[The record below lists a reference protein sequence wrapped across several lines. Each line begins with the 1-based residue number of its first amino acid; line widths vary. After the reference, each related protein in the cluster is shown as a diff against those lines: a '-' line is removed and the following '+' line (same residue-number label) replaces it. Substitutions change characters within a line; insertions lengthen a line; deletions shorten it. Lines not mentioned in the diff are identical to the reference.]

1 MRGLGKYTIPII
13 GVLSS
18 GKSTFINGLF
28 LNNSILEVGMGHTT
42 KFICIIRHQHE
53 LESGK
58 YRFTKVKINSDS
70 LIKDGDTIEDEIAIK
85 NKIIEINKKEVV
97 SEEILNN
104 FYLLE
109 LNIHLIDDTKLND
122 ELLKDIDFLDIPGL
136 DFFEAKKNSQNEIE
150 SKKIT
155 NIFKN
160 FKEKLK
166 YFIII
171 FDCLCLHH
179 DTAFSILEKIKNE
192 FNIELKNNLI
202 VINKINL
209 MPEKTAEEIKEYFIQ
224 ELLKKPDIINHNKN
238 TILLLNAEKIILQQQ
253 YKKRFDLF
261 IKYFYYLFCE
271 FTLEKRTT
279 EENIKNS
286 FLDYI
291 IDFIDKKKE
300 ELNIGDIDTNNITN
314 YEEVIKPA
322 FEQIYTNAYHSEQTE
337 YIQEETKE
345 DFFNDLNKD
354 FFFEL
359 YYLYSNNF
367 IKYDLNEY
375 NEAKKEITNYLKMIC
390 NNKEDI
396 KIKVDD
402 NIKEK
407 KNKNLS
413 FIKKLDE
420 FMKSNI
426 LTQYES
432 GNNVNDNL
440 NREFN
445 KILKEMNQR
454 KNLIVNAFLNHQ
466 FRISVVGLS
475 SVGKSYFINCLIGK
489 EILETGS
496 GETTQFGLIIEN
508 HDSDEVSLW
517 RAKYKYICDE
527 NGKEY
532 LIFEKDKDSFVNG
545 FDNVKNH
552 LLLLNKNKIHQE
564 KDNIEDKIDLFRFWI
579 LKIRISM
586 CQFKNFNIQILDFPG
601 LGTSIKY
608 VETEIFKNLI
618 STSNIIFHILDYN
631 RLGEADKEI
640 SNNIN
645 KYINDYR
652 LDPYFASKNTLYLLN
667 KLNPPTNEE
676 INYEDK
682 ISGIFGYKKELIDF
696 IEINNKFYDDVIKV
710 TNFTFSSYLKKNYDN
725 YQRRYKKRYQDFV
738 KFFNAFNKN
747 KILNIDNSK
756 QIIKDKAIEEFQLF
770 LSKEDKEE
778 HEKIIF
784 EHINNDENFK
794 NNLLYFYTIEKINLD
809 KNGTLEKIDKMNNII
824 IEKFGYTRDYF
835 KKIIKDF
842 ILNINKLLQNIL
854 DSRSIPKH
862 DLEGII
868 NQFKDEFI
876 SKYDELIK
884 MYSNNFESLKNNSK
898 SKLESLKEQSYK
910 KYLGILGIDKTKI
923 RADIQN
929 FIQETANAYNRV
941 NKEYFTLLIQ
951 NQLNESLKQII
962 LNYEE
967 KRNSNK
973 KGKKMEFSEFKKFIN
988 ENIHIIENDNIEL
1001 VPVEP
1006 EECDCCDYTEEK
1018 KNAYLNDK
1026 FQSEEEKLQRY
1037 FSILKENSIKQ
1048 RNINFV
1054 DYLMKLYSSFGDYNQ
1069 EEKRNISLIKLS

>member
-97 SEEILNN
+97 SEDILND

-253 YKKRFDLF
+253 YKKSFDLF
-261 IKYFYYLFCE
+261 IKYLYYLFCE

-322 FEQIYTNAYHSEQTE
+322 FEQIYTNAYHSEQIE

-354 FFFEL
+354 FFLEL

-407 KNKNLS
+407 K
-413 FIKKLDE
+413 
-420 FMKSNI
+420 
-426 LTQYES
+426 T
-432 GNNVNDNL
+432 
-440 NREFN
+440 
-445 KILKEMNQR
+445 KI
-454 KNLIVNAFLNHQ
+454 
-466 FRISVVGLS
+466 
-475 SVGKSYFINCLIGK
+475 
-489 EILETGS
+489 
-496 GETTQFGLIIEN
+496 
-508 HDSDEVSLW
+508 
-517 RAKYKYICDE
+517 
-527 NGKEY
+527 
-532 LIFEKDKDSFVNG
+532 
-545 FDNVKNH
+545 
-552 LLLLNKNKIHQE
+552 
-564 KDNIEDKIDLFRFWI
+564 
-579 LKIRISM
+579 
-586 CQFKNFNIQILDFPG
+586 
-601 LGTSIKY
+601 
-608 VETEIFKNLI
+608 
-618 STSNIIFHILDYN
+618 
-631 RLGEADKEI
+631 
-640 SNNIN
+640 
-645 KYINDYR
+645 YR
-652 LDPYFASKNTLYLLN
+652 L
-667 KLNPPTNEE
+667 
-676 INYEDK
+676 
-682 ISGIFGYKKELIDF
+682 
-696 IEINNKFYDDVIKV
+696 
-710 TNFTFSSYLKKNYDN
+710 
-725 YQRRYKKRYQDFV
+725 
-738 KFFNAFNKN
+738 
-747 KILNIDNSK
+747 
-756 QIIKDKAIEEFQLF
+756 
-770 LSKEDKEE
+770 
-778 HEKIIF
+778 
-784 EHINNDENFK
+784 
-794 NNLLYFYTIEKINLD
+794 
-809 KNGTLEKIDKMNNII
+809 
-824 IEKFGYTRDYF
+824 
-835 KKIIKDF
+835 
-842 ILNINKLLQNIL
+842 
-854 DSRSIPKH
+854 
-862 DLEGII
+862 
-868 NQFKDEFI
+868 
-876 SKYDELIK
+876 
-884 MYSNNFESLKNNSK
+884 LKN
-898 SKLESLKEQSYK
+898 
-910 KYLGILGIDKTKI
+910 
-923 RADIQN
+923 
-929 FIQETANAYNRV
+929 
-941 NKEYFTLLIQ
+941 
-951 NQLNESLKQII
+951 
-962 LNYEE
+962 
-967 KRNSNK
+967 
-973 KGKKMEFSEFKKFIN
+973 
-988 ENIHIIENDNIEL
+988 
-1001 VPVEP
+1001 
-1006 EECDCCDYTEEK
+1006 
-1018 KNAYLNDK
+1018 
-1026 FQSEEEKLQRY
+1026 
-1037 FSILKENSIKQ
+1037 
-1048 RNINFV
+1048 
-1054 DYLMKLYSSFGDYNQ
+1054 
-1069 EEKRNISLIKLS
+1069 

>member
-97 SEEILNN
+97 SEDILND

-261 IKYFYYLFCE
+261 IKYLYYLFCE

-322 FEQIYTNAYHSEQTE
+322 FEQIYTNAYHSEQIK

-354 FFFEL
+354 LFLEL
-359 YYLYSNNF
+359 YYLYLNNF

-475 SVGKSYFINCLIGK
+475 SVGKSY
-489 EILETGS
+489 
-496 GETTQFGLIIEN
+496 
-508 HDSDEVSLW
+508 
-517 RAKYKYICDE
+517 
-527 NGKEY
+527 
-532 LIFEKDKDSFVNG
+532 
-545 FDNVKNH
+545 
-552 LLLLNKNKIHQE
+552 
-564 KDNIEDKIDLFRFWI
+564 
-579 LKIRISM
+579 
-586 CQFKNFNIQILDFPG
+586 
-601 LGTSIKY
+601 
-608 VETEIFKNLI
+608 
-618 STSNIIFHILDYN
+618 
-631 RLGEADKEI
+631 
-640 SNNIN
+640 
-645 KYINDYR
+645 
-652 LDPYFASKNTLYLLN
+652 
-667 KLNPPTNEE
+667 
-676 INYEDK
+676 
-682 ISGIFGYKKELIDF
+682 
-696 IEINNKFYDDVIKV
+696 
-710 TNFTFSSYLKKNYDN
+710 
-725 YQRRYKKRYQDFV
+725 
-738 KFFNAFNKN
+738 
-747 KILNIDNSK
+747 
-756 QIIKDKAIEEFQLF
+756 
-770 LSKEDKEE
+770 
-778 HEKIIF
+778 
-784 EHINNDENFK
+784 
-794 NNLLYFYTIEKINLD
+794 
-809 KNGTLEKIDKMNNII
+809 
-824 IEKFGYTRDYF
+824 
-835 KKIIKDF
+835 
-842 ILNINKLLQNIL
+842 
-854 DSRSIPKH
+854 
-862 DLEGII
+862 
-868 NQFKDEFI
+868 
-876 SKYDELIK
+876 
-884 MYSNNFESLKNNSK
+884 
-898 SKLESLKEQSYK
+898 
-910 KYLGILGIDKTKI
+910 
-923 RADIQN
+923 
-929 FIQETANAYNRV
+929 
-941 NKEYFTLLIQ
+941 
-951 NQLNESLKQII
+951 
-962 LNYEE
+962 
-967 KRNSNK
+967 
-973 KGKKMEFSEFKKFIN
+973 
-988 ENIHIIENDNIEL
+988 
-1001 VPVEP
+1001 
-1006 EECDCCDYTEEK
+1006 
-1018 KNAYLNDK
+1018 
-1026 FQSEEEKLQRY
+1026 
-1037 FSILKENSIKQ
+1037 
-1048 RNINFV
+1048 
-1054 DYLMKLYSSFGDYNQ
+1054 
-1069 EEKRNISLIKLS
+1069 